1 MPMKKMPMAAKKAGP
16 KSKMKAPALKGN
28 SKGTKGSPAAK
39 PMKGAFGKM
48 MKSTGLD
55 KSNI

>member
-1 MPMKKMPMAAKKAGP
+1 MPMKKMAPKKAGST
-16 KSKMKAPALKGN
+16 SKMKAPALKGN
-28 SKGTKGSPAAK
+28 SKGTKGSPASK